1 MSDFDHVDAGFYYS
15 QVASHWCS
23 YVTPLGVDFYLKYLR
38 HIEQTRLLT
47 GFATRNRTG
56 FYSRGQ
62 QVKARTVAVALTAID
77 QAIALDSTINPPK
90 VCRSG
95 KNLPHIQQMLNDWEK
110 KDPPMKKMI
119 PVEADV
125 PENIVSLS
133 LLSMT
138 TSLDKA
144 IGGLSLITLYYLL
157 HVGEYMCKGKWND
170 TKQTVQFKTKDIIF
184 FKHTPCG
191 ELHCLPHD
199 APAALIL
206 STDKAI

>member
-1 MSDFDHVDAGFYYS
+1 MALKNWPNLCFFVWHFVPIAEPEYMDHLLAIQWELHMSDFDHVDAWFYYS

-157 HVGEYMCKGKWND
+157 HVGEYMCKGK
-170 TKQTVQFKTKDIIF
+170 
-184 FKHTPCG
+184 
-191 ELHCLPHD
+191 
-199 APAALIL
+199 
-206 STDKAI
+206 